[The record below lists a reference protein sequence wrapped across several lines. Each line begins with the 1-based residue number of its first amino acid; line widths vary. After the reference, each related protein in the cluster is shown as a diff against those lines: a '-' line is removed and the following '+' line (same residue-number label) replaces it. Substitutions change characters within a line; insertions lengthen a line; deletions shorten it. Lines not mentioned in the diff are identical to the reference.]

1 MKSTPAWTWTA
12 CAPWSSRC
20 CAWTRAALP
29 KQVVWSWPAAL
40 PKPALPALRLK
51 GAGMS
56 EILDITQAQA
66 QLQTH
71 GWIARKSE
79 AFHHLPPPALETWLG
94 TEPAAVTSTQ
104 DWQVSVQDG
113 AASVQVQ
120 HLSALNAAERATLFA
135 DLPAPQGEAAPFAW
149 AHRARCRQGLRI
161 QVAA

>member
-1 MKSTPAWTWTA
+1 
-12 CAPWSSRC
+12 
-20 CAWTRAALP
+20 
-29 KQVVWSWPAAL
+29 
-40 PKPALPALRLK
+40 
-51 GAGMS
+51 MS

-94 TEPAAVTSTQ
+94 TEPAAVASTQ
-104 DWQVSVQDG
+104 DWQVTVQDG

-135 DLPAPQGEAAPFAW
+135 DLPARNCW
-149 AHRARCRQGLRI
+149 
-161 QVAA
+161 